1 VSGPRPEDID
11 AQWQRIVAHWEDVAP
26 EAPQIESDAPL
37 AEVRPQPAPPP
48 GAAGEPLD
56 PTGREDP
63 LDPTGREDPLGSGW
77 RSYEPAPEDDHWE
90 PPAPAPLPPPQDGT
104 FWAALVGL
112 VGGPVLLFAVAILRP
127 DYGTWWALLA
137 VAVTVTGFTLLVRR
151 GGVHRDDDD
160 FGIRL

>member
-1 VSGPRPEDID
+1 M
-11 AQWQRIVAHWEDVAP
+11 AHWDDSASDVP
-26 EAPQIESDAPL
+26 HEQVEALPDQA
-37 AEVRPQPAPPP
+37 RPAPAHPTDAVGGPP
-48 GAAGEPLD
+48 
-56 PTGREDP
+56 DP
-63 LDPTGREDPLGSGW
+63 LPGDDPVETGW

-104 FWAALVGL
+104 FWATLVGL

-137 VAVTVTGFTLLVRR
+137 VAVTVTGFALLVRR

>member
-1 VSGPRPEDID
+1 MSGPRPEDID
-11 AQWQRIVAHWEDVAP
+11 AQWERIVAHWDDSAP
-26 EAPQIESDAPL
+26 AVPHDEVEEPIGHAGPASSHHSDSLSDPH
-37 AEVRPQPAPPP
+37 
-48 GAAGEPLD
+48 EPMLRDD
-56 PTGREDP
+56 PVDG
-63 LDPTGREDPLGSGW
+63 GW
-77 RSYEPAPEDDHWE
+77 RSYEPAPEDDHWD

-137 VAVTVTGFTLLVRR
+137 VAVTVAGFALLVRR

>member
-1 VSGPRPEDID
+1 MSGPRPEDID
-11 AQWQRIVAHWEDVAP
+11 AQWERIVAHWDDSASDVP
-26 EAPQIESDAPL
+26 HEQVEASLDEA
-37 AEVRPQPAPPP
+37 RPASAPPTDAVDNSPEHRP
-48 GAAGEPLD
+48 GDD
-56 PTGREDP
+56 PVET
-63 LDPTGREDPLGSGW
+63 GW

-137 VAVTVTGFTLLVRR
+137 VAVTVAGFALLVRR